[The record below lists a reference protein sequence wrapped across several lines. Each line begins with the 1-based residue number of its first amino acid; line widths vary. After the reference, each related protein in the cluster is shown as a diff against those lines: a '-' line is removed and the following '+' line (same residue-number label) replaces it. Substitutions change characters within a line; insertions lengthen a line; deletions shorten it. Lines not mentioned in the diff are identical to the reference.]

1 MGAKKEVL
9 EVVTGWK
16 AVELVLKC
24 FFIGIW
30 QLIQIS
36 VKRLWKGHRR
46 ITTNNSQIELTVDSS
61 IGRHCYIKIMRLAD
75 SGHHVVTLDLRG
87 TGASEGGSRSDLT
100 PPRAVEELATVMA
113 ALGVTDDDPAIVIGF
128 GIGGMLACAA
138 QLVSS
143 ARYCGAATL
152 RLVAAPHAADPQLPG
167 ILLEFLQP
175 LTTPDA
181 ADRQLPEMLLDFLQ
195 PKEKLVDEKEV
206 SPKAGLMGRVFGAVR
221 SGRELTARLVLPT
234 QA

>member
-24 FFIGIW
+24 FFIVLGDAPDTVNLW
-30 QLIQIS
+30 GPTWCHA
-36 VKRLWKGHRR
+36 VK
-46 ITTNNSQIELTVDSS
+46 
-61 IGRHCYIKIMRLAD
+61 RLAD